1 MKKIKKYIIGLLVL
15 ALCIGIGVRIYIV
28 NRSVP
33 KVIDRYYQIGDTVP
47 FEDDLFYTT
56 SMDGYSLKVI
66 SAEVKT
72 TEQFIE
78 EYGAKR
84 EDILD
89 SHYSSKVYDLEVE
102 IANADKGYKD
112 ISIAVR
118 PGTSVTMHLI
128 FGLPDQTLSRWAF
141 EHIED
146 LDLKLVI
153 SLYPEKKM
161 IELT

>member
-1 MKKIKKYIIGLLVL
+1 MYRHRV
-15 ALCIGIGVRIYIV
+15 VRIYIV

-84 EDILD
+84 EDIPD

-102 IANADKGYKD
+102 IANADKGLLKI

-118 PGTSVTMHLI
+118 PGTSVTH
-128 FGLPDQTLSRWAF
+128 A
-141 EHIED
+141 
-146 LDLKLVI
+146 LDLRGCRI
-153 SLYPEKKM
+153 RR
-161 IELT
+161 